1 VLASVASSTL
11 LGVEGR
17 PVRVEVHVSNGL
29 PGFTVVG
36 MPDTTCRESR
46 DRVRAALLS
55 SGLAWPSARVTVNLA
70 PPGLRKVGAGLDLAI
85 AVCLLVASEQL
96 PSGCADARAF
106 VGELGLDGSVR
117 PVPGALPLID
127 CLPEPEVVVPAG
139 CTVEAQLVGR
149 HTVRPVAHLVE
160 VASALAGR
168 APWPDPPA
176 PVEPP
181 PPPPGPDMAD
191 VRGQP
196 AARYA
201 LEVAAAGGHH
211 LLLVGPPGA
220 GKTMLAR
227 RLAGLLP
234 DLTAE
239 QALDTTCIH
248 SAAGLPLPPG
258 GLIRRPPLR
267 APHHGASAV
276 SLVGGGSG
284 TMQPG
289 EVSLA
294 HNSVR

>member
-1 VLASVASSTL
+1 VLASVSSATL

-17 PVRVEVHVSNGL
+17 PVCVEVHVSSGL

-36 MPDTTCRESR
+36 LPDTTCREAR

-55 SGLAWPSARVTVNLA
+55 SRLTWPSARVTVNLA
-70 PPGLRKVGAGLDLAI
+70 PPGVRKVGSGLDLAI
-85 AVCLLVASEQL
+85 AVALLAASEQI
-96 PSGCADARAF
+96 PPECVAGRGY
-106 VGELGLDGSVR
+106 VGELGLDGSIR
-117 PVPGALPLID
+117 PVAGTLPLVD
-127 CLPEPEVVVPAG
+127 ALDDPEVVVPAG
-139 CTVEAQLVGR
+139 STVEAQLVGR
-149 HTVRPVAHLVE
+149 HRVRPVASLPDLI
-160 VASALAGR
+160 AALTER
-168 APWPDPPA
+168 APWPAPPPA
-176 PVEPP
+176 PSAPP
-181 PPPPGPDMAD
+181 PVAGPDLAD

-227 RLAGLLP
+227 RLPGLLP
-234 DLTAE
+234 DLTPA
-239 QALDTTCIH
+239 QALEATRIH
-248 SAAGLPLPPG
+248 SAAGLPLPEG
-258 GLIRRPPLR
+258 GLVRRPPFR

-294 HNSVR
+294 HPSVY